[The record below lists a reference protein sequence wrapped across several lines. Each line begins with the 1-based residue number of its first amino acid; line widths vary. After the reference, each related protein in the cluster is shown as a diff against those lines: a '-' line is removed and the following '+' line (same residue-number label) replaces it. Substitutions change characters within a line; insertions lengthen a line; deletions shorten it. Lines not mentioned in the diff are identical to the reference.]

1 MSTKRRRQSARARFL
16 SKRVAGWI
24 SLDMFRMSIPIFLTN
39 THCIEVLKHEGIEV
53 VPDDGK
59 VVQGYAGWGTD
70 AEGVRLHY
78 VMLPPDSNTN
88 TWVHE
93 ASHLVDFIIDYLGL
107 DPSIDGTETRAY
119 MLGHIFSSIEEI
131 MLPIQDRLSLPM
143 VITAAPYNEKPL

>member
-1 MSTKRRRQSARARFL
+1 MTTQRRRQSARARFL

-24 SLDMFRMSIPIFLTN
+24 ILDMFRIAIPIFLTN
-39 THCIEVLKHEGIEV
+39 KHCIEVLEYEGIDI

-78 VMLPPDSNTN
+78 VMLPADSNTN

-93 ASHLVDFIIDYLGL
+93 ASHLVDFIIDFLGL
-107 DPSIDGTETRAY
+107 DPTIDGTETRAY
-119 MLGHIFSSIEEI
+119 MLGHIYSSIEEI
-131 MLPIQDRLSLPM
+131 MLPIQEHLSLPE
-143 VITAAPYNEKPL
+143 VVTAAPYNEKPV